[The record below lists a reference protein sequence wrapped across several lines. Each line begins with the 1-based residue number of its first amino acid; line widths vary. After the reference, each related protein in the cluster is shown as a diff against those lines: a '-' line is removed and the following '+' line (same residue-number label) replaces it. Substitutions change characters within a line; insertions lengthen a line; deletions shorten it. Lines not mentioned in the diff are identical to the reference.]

1 MRHHQNNVSG
11 FFFFLNLRQD
21 LSFLSKLVLNLW
33 PSCLSLLSIWDC
45 SWALT
50 LPGFVSLLIRNPF
63 RNGFGEKAGRPFLCS
78 ASWGTASLSTFQW
91 GSRNPKYKSNPI
103 RRKHHLSWVHGEPDP
118 FDHCE
123 GSGQFL
129 WSGWEIYRYSS
140 SHERMYVWQTQ
151 SCSAPEKY
159 TFPEAFWGNGNPDN
173 IEKSSKQQL
182 PSLLLLF
189 HSTDPKTAS

>member
-1 MRHHQNNVSG
+1 MGLERKQGGHFSVQLPEVM
-11 FFFFLNLRQD
+11 
-21 LSFLSKLVLNLW
+21 
-33 PSCLSLLSIWDC
+33 LLSQ
-45 SWALT
+45 
-50 LPGFVSLLIRNPF
+50 PF
-63 RNGFGEKAGRPFLCS
+63 SG
-78 ASWGTASLSTFQW
+78 

-173 IEKSSKQQL
+173 IEKSVFEA
-182 PSLLLLF
+182 PSSNCPLSF
-189 HSTDPKTAS
+189 FCSDPKQHLNNPLGKEASLVLEKPERWRLYPILDTRWH